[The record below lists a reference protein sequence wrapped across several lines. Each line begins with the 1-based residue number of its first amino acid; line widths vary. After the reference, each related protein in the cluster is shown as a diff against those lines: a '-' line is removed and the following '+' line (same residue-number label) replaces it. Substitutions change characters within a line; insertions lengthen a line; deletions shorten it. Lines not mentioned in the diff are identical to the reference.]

1 MNALLPFEHEKEA
14 VRRAGEV
21 IAGDLSWTPANQQR
35 IRDAFSVANQWRDSH
50 AHPMRSIHQTLRSH
64 IRLREVEGFTAARL
78 KRMNAIRGKLRR
90 MHERKRPLGLETF
103 QDLGGCRAI
112 MRSMQDAETLI
123 TALRERC
130 RHVLWDQ
137 NDYIHEARQTGYRS
151 HHLKFEFRGIGD
163 KKVCNGR
170 RVEVQIR
177 TDLQHSWATA
187 VEAIGLFRAEELKS
201 GKGSREWLRLFAL
214 MSAEFAEAERCDPA
228 KGMPGRTARLRE
240 LKELDGELGAAQ
252 VLENLSTAVFWSQ
265 DAVEGRTKPSYYLI
279 RYDNDTRKV
288 EVTPQYESRRAFKSY
303 EAAENSDNLSG
314 QETANIVLIEADKM
328 DNLTK
333 AYPNYFGDVQLF
345 KMQLNRLLG
354 GGVVKEFEVALQ
366 KRSIPTPREKADASW
381 IGRRG
386 LWTEPTPKKKKEK

>member
-1 MNALLPFEHEKEA
+1 MAALLPFEYDMDA
-14 VRRAGEV
+14 VRRAGGV
-21 IAGDLSWTPANQQR
+21 IAGDLSWTAENQQR
-35 IRDAFSVANQWRDSH
+35 IREAFSIANQWRDSH

-90 MHERKRPLGLETF
+90 MQGRKLGLETF

-123 TALRERC
+123 TALKERC

-137 NDYIHEARQTGYRS
+137 NDYIHEARPTGYRS
-151 HHLKFEFRGIGD
+151 HHLKFEFRGVGD
-163 KKVCNGR
+163 RKVYNGR

-187 VEAIGLFRAEELKS
+187 VEAIGLFRGEELKS
-201 GKGSREWLRLFAL
+201 GKGSPEWLRLFAL
-214 MSAEFAEAERCDPA
+214 MSAEFAEAEGCDPA
-228 KGMPGRTARLRE
+228 KGMPHRTARLRE
-240 LKELDGELGAAQ
+240 LKDLDGELGAAQ

-265 DAVEGRTKPSYYLI
+265 DAVEGRSKPSYYLI

-288 EVTPQYESRRAFKSY
+288 EVTPHYESRRAFKSY

-354 GGVVKEFEVALQ
+354 GGAVKEFEIALQ
-366 KRSIPTPREKADASW
+366 KRSIPTPRERADPSW

-386 LWTEPTPKKKKEK
+386 MWTEPMPKNKRKK

>member
-1 MNALLPFEHEKEA
+1 VNAPLPLEDNIDA
-14 VRRAGEV
+14 VRRAGE
-21 IAGDLSWTPANQQR
+21 IIGGDLIWTPETEQR
-35 IRDAFSVANQWRDSH
+35 IREAFSVANQWRDSH

-90 MHERKRPLGLETF
+90 MRGRKRPLGLDTF

-112 MRSMQDAETLI
+112 MGSMKDAETLI
-123 TALRERC
+123 GALKHRC

-137 NDYIHEARQTGYRS
+137 NDYIHEARPTGYRS
-151 HHLKFEFRGIGD
+151 HHLKFEFRGTGD
-163 KKVCNGR
+163 KKIYSGR

-187 VEAIGLFRAEELKS
+187 VEAIGLFRGEELKS
-201 GKGSREWLRLFAL
+201 GKGSSEWLRLFAL
-214 MSAEFAEAERCDPA
+214 MSAEFAETEGCDPA
-228 KGMPGRTARLRE
+228 KGMPDRAARMRE
-240 LKELDGELGAAQ
+240 LKELNGELGA
-252 VLENLSTAVFWSQ
+252 VKILENLSDAVYWSQ
-265 DAVEGRTKPSYYLI
+265 DAVQGRTKPSYYLI
-279 RYDNDTRKV
+279 EYDNETRQV
-288 EVTPQYESRRAFKSY
+288 HVTPQYKNSFPFRSY
-303 EAAENSDNLSG
+303 EAAEKPDNFSG
-314 QETANIVLIEADKM
+314 QETANVVLIEADKM

-354 GGVVKEFEVALQ
+354 GEAVKEYEVALQ
-366 KRSIPTPREKADASW
+366 KRSIPTPRERVDPSW

-386 LWTEPTPKKKKEK
+386 MWTEPTPRKKKKK